1 MSFLSI
7 NYFIFLTFTLI
18 SYYFLNNKYQKYF
31 ILFCSIYFYSKFVT
45 KDIFLIVL
53 YLTLVSYLL
62 GIILNKDKN
71 KNYLIIGVIA
81 ILSPLILSKY
91 FLDFFNMKKLMT
103 IGLSFYTFEAISY
116 IVDVYKEKINYKNNF
131 VDILVYLLFFPTVLQ
146 GPIVKSRDFLP
157 QFDKKRQYN
166 YELVNSGLLR
176 IIFGIFQK
184 VLISNFLSTIINPVL
199 SNVGN
204 YSGIQILFVMLLY
217 SIQIYSDFAGY
228 SNIAIGTANCLG
240 FHILENFKRPY
251 FSKSISEFWKRW
263 HISLYEWFKE
273 YIFIPLGGSRVGRIK
288 LYRNILII
296 FTISGIWHGSTLNF
310 IIWGLLNGVYQ
321 IIEDTFKLRDSLKN
335 KIIKFKLVKF
345 LVDIINILKVY
356 FLITISWIFF
366 RIESFETSVIAIKK
380 IFSLNGFGNFKF
392 GIKEGFEKTILPII
406 DGKQLYFFKDW
417 EFISIILGILFIHSL
432 ANELE
437 MSKKVLNKIPII
449 FKYLFLSTFILF
461 ILYFGNYGPLVV
473 DTNFIY
479 FEF

>member
-7 NYFIFLTFTLI
+7 NYVLFLTFTLVI
-18 SYYFLNNKYQKYF
+18 YYFLNNKYQKYL
-31 ILFCSIYFYSKFVT
+31 ILFCSIYFYSRFVT
-45 KDIFLIVL
+45 KEIFLIVL
-53 YLTLVSYLL
+53 YLTLISYLL
-62 GIILNKDKN
+62 GIILNKYKN
-71 KNYLIIGVIA
+71 KNYLIIGVMA
-81 ILSPLILSKY
+81 ILFPLILSKY
-91 FLDFFNMKKLMT
+91 FLDFFYMKKLIT

-116 IVDVYKEKINYKNNF
+116 IMDVYKEKINCKNNF
-131 VDILVYLLFFPTVLQ
+131 IDILVYLLFFPTVLQ

-184 VLISNFLSTIINPVL
+184 VLIANFLSTIINPVL

-273 YIFIPLGGSRVGRIK
+273 YIFIPLGGSRVGKIK

-335 KIIKFKLVKF
+335 KIVKFKLVKF

-366 RIESFETSVIAIKK
+366 RIESFKTSTIAIKK
-380 IFSLNGFGNFKF
+380 IFLLNGFGNFKF
-392 GIKEGFEKTILPII
+392 GIKEGFERTILPII
-406 DGKQLYFFKDW
+406 NGKQLYFLKDW
-417 EFISIILGILFIHSL
+417 EFISIILGILFIYSL
-432 ANELE
+432 VNELE
-437 MSKKVLNKIPII
+437 ISKKVLNRIPII
-449 FKYLFLSTFILF
+449 FKYLFLSIFILF
-461 ILYFGNYGPLVV
+461 ILYFGNYGPLLV